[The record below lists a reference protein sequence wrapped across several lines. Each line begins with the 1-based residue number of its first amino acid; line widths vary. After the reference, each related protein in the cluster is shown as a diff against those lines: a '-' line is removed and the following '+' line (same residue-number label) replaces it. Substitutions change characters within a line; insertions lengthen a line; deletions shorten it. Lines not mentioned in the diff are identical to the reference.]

1 MRKLP
6 ALILCI
12 AAMSANSL
20 SAQSAVRPAPV
31 YHIYAGNT
39 HSHTM
44 LTWSHGEQWEKNDCG
59 GILVFTSNIVDP
71 TSSGWSKGYVSSDR
85 CPAIYVMSGLQY
97 PGPQQ
102 VLRPDWRSV
111 QGPPAR
117 HFELAKQDEFDF
129 YATTDHSQEA
139 AFWPWGPDNKAWKET
154 KDQAAAATDKNF
166 VAIAGFEYSEND
178 GPGGTGHIN
187 VFNTDGILDAL
198 APGIDLP
205 YLYKW
210 LEHAKPNASG
220 PIVASFNHPT
230 QKQYNDF
237 AYRDPQVTNIITM
250 LEVINSNVHIHYAAF
265 IEALDK
271 GWKVSPVSG
280 LDNHGTTGIG
290 KLKSRTF
297 VLATART
304 KDAILEAMRQRR
316 TYASLDNNIQ
326 CRYTV
331 NGAIMGSTL
340 DRPSVLRFDINI
352 SDPDIAN
359 PNDKITRIDIVKDHG
374 EVVQTYT
381 PDSPAYSVTWKP
393 VIKDTKAAYFFVR
406 VWDAGGGDSPKPDLS
421 QPIAWLAPVWT
432 GRQVQSVAQQ
442 SALMKTT
449 KDDAGDN

>member
-1 MRKLP
+1 MRTSLVC
-6 ALILCI
+6 ILGM
-12 AAMSANSL
+12 AAVAAGQI
-20 SAQSAVRPAPV
+20 SAQTANGRAPQ

-44 LTWSHGEQWEKNDCG
+44 LTWSHGEQWEKNNCL
-59 GILVFTSNIVDP
+59 GILVFTTNIVDP
-71 TSSGWSKGYVSSDR
+71 TNSGWKKGYVSSDK
-85 CPAIYVMSGLQY
+85 CPAIYVLDGLQY

-102 VLRPDWRSV
+102 VLRSDWRSV

-117 HFELAKQDEFDF
+117 HYELAKQDGFDF
-129 YATTDHSQEA
+129 YATTDHSQEG

-154 KDQAAAATDKNF
+154 KDQAAAATDKDF

-178 GPGGTGHIN
+178 GPGGKGHIN
-187 VFNTDGILDAL
+187 VFNADSILDAL
-198 APGIDLP
+198 APGVDLP
-205 YLYKW
+205 YMYKW
-210 LEHAKPNASG
+210 LEHAKPNGSG

-237 AYRDPQVTNIITM
+237 DYRDPEITNIITM

-297 VLATART
+297 VLATAKT
-304 KDAILEAMRQRR
+304 KDAILDAMKHRR
-316 TYASLDNNIQ
+316 TYASLDQDIQ

-340 DRPSVLRFDINI
+340 DRPSAFRFDINI
-352 SDPDIAN
+352 SDPDTSN

-381 PDSPAYSVTWKP
+381 PDTPAYAVTWKP
-393 VIKDTKAAYFFVR
+393 VIHDAKASYFFVR
-406 VWDAGGGDSPKPDLS
+406 VWDAGGGDSPKPDPS
-421 QPIAWLAPVWT
+421 QPMAWLAPVWT
-432 GRQVQSVAQQ
+432 GRPASMA
-442 SALMKTT
+442 AHP
-449 KDDAGDN
+449 DAAK

>member
-1 MRKLP
+1 MRTLP
-6 ALILCI
+6 ALILCVFT
-12 AAMSANSL
+12 AATSHL
-20 SAQSAVRPAPV
+20 LAQKGFAPGAA

-39 HSHTM
+39 HAHTM
-44 LTWSHGEQWEKNDCG
+44 LTWSHGEQWEKNNCQ

-71 TSSGWSKGYVSSDR
+71 TSSGWSKGYVSSDK
-85 CPAIYVMSGLQY
+85 CPAIYVIDGLQI

-102 VLRPDWRSV
+102 VLKADWRAV
-111 QGPPAR
+111 QGMPSR
-117 HFELAKQDEFDF
+117 HFELAHQDGFDF
-129 YATTDHSQEA
+129 YAVTDHSQEA

-154 KDQAAAATDKNF
+154 REQAAAATDKNF

-187 VFNTDGILDAL
+187 VFNTDSILDAL

-205 YLYKW
+205 FLYKW
-210 LEHAKPNASG
+210 LERAKPNGSG
-220 PIVASFNHPT
+220 PIVASFNHPE

-237 AYRDPQVTNIITM
+237 DYRDPAITNIITM

-290 KLKSRTF
+290 KMKSRTF
-297 VLATART
+297 VLATAKT
-304 KDAILEAMRQRR
+304 KEAILEAMKQRR
-316 TYASLDNNIQ
+316 TYASLDDNIQ

-340 DRPSVLRFDINI
+340 DRPSAFRFRIEVR
-352 SDPDIAN
+352 DPDTSN
-359 PNDKITRIDIVKDHG
+359 PGDKITRIDIIKDRG
-374 EVVQTYT
+374 EVVQTYA
-381 PDSPAYSVTWKP
+381 PDQPAFSVTWEP
-393 VIKDTKAAYFFVR
+393 VINDTNAGYFFVR
-406 VWDAGGGDSPKPDLS
+406 VWDAGGGDAPHPDPS

-432 GRQVQSVAQQ
+432 GRPVNGLVAQTG
-442 SALMKTT
+442 AK
-449 KDDAGDN
+449 KGGP